1 MDYRTSTLLSNPT
14 TADIPAHLWANDPL
28 VRLAT
33 ARTLSER
40 AQAATTR
47 RLVSTAP
54 IRPWPY
60 GMPTVANP
68 WVVVLGVSPG
78 DSPAAGD
85 RMLDTTGARYA
96 PPTFGIAHP
105 GFSYRDAR
113 HYWDK
118 VRVLCAAV
126 LRAQSPTLTERDC
139 LALSGHLNLG
149 TGRNGRGTTAATD
162 PVLATWVADL
172 LGTQLRPRVVIGV
185 GLGSI
190 IADTNFRRAW
200 ERGSLPICWG
210 APDVQ
215 EPLALL
221 SGRER

>member
-1 MDYRTSTLLSNPT
+1 MVTSTTQQPVAHSVRNIPHDLSPRLVNPIWQRHIAMDYRTSTLLSNPT

-85 RMLDTTGARYA
+85 R
-96 PPTFGIAHP
+96 
-105 GFSYRDAR
+105 
-113 HYWDK
+113 
-118 VRVLCAAV
+118 
-126 LRAQSPTLTERDC
+126 
-139 LALSGHLNLG
+139 
-149 TGRNGRGTTAATD
+149 
-162 PVLATWVADL
+162 L
-172 LGTQLRPRVVIGV
+172 L
-185 GLGSI
+185 
-190 IADTNFRRAW
+190 
-200 ERGSLPICWG
+200 
-210 APDVQ
+210 
-215 EPLALL
+215 
-221 SGRER
+221 